1 MENWGI
7 GVTITIRNL
16 CMNNSVEDLIW
27 FNEGHLGL
35 LKLHVHLGWGFPVW
49 GGGEEEPSLCCI
61 ASGKSSVTRFLLQD
75 FDIWYLIL
83 KCNVIKR
90 TLVA

>member
-49 GGGEEEPSLCCI
+49 GEGRRSLRYV
-61 ASGKSSVTRFLLQD
+61 ALLQGSPVSRG
-75 FDIWYLIL
+75 FYYRILIFG
-83 KCNVIKR
+83 I
-90 TLVA
+90 